1 MERSAWATLPSLQ
14 MNFQV
19 KFISRYKLKLAHTC
33 RIRSSKVLL
42 FKIRAKLLCEEF
54 YKC

>member
-1 MERSAWATLPSLQ
+1 MGDSSFFADELPGEVH
-14 MNFQV
+14 FPC
-19 KFISRYKLKLAHTC
+19 YKLKLAHTC